1 MTLPISNLLV
11 AGLVCLICDM
21 VQGRVEAVPPIPF
34 EYQRQIDGV
43 SSGQLQVFL
52 PEAKLSY
59 LSPEER
65 DRMRDQI
72 RQQWEQMSPE
82 DRQRHREEWR
92 NRWQRVP
99 PEDRQRH
106 REEFRQRWERLSPE
120 QRQDMR
126 DAIREHRERGG
137 GHRPDAGR
145 QQP

>member
-1 MTLPISNLLV
+1 MTLSISNLLV
-11 AGLVCLICDM
+11 AGLVCLISDM
-21 VQGRVEAVPPIPF
+21 AQGRIENVPPISV
-34 EYQRQIDGV
+34 ENHREADVV
-43 SSGQLQVFL
+43 SSGRTQAFL
-52 PEAKLSY
+52 REERLSY

-82 DRQRHREEWR
+82 ERQRHREEWR

-99 PEDRQRH
+99 PEERQRH

-126 DAIREHRERGG
+126 DAIREHRERGDRQ
-137 GHRPDAGR
+137 RPDTGR
-145 QQP
+145 GHP